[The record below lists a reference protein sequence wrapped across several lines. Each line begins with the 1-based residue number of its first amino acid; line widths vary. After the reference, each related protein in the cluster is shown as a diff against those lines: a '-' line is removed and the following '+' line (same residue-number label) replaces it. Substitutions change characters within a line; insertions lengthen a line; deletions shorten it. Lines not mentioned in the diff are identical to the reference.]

1 MLNMN
6 EHRVIGNE
14 TDCVPFDP
22 KNEELIIKI
31 NKKVNNLTARNADDT
46 TIMMETFKLMD
57 DVKNIID
64 SCPQEQLNIYTQKYK
79 GFYRFMKILESLAA
93 GLADGTIS
101 VP

>member
-1 MLNMN
+1 
-6 EHRVIGNE
+6 
-14 TDCVPFDP
+14 
-22 KNEELIIKI
+22 
-31 NKKVNNLTARNADDT
+31 
-46 TIMMETFKLMD
+46 MD